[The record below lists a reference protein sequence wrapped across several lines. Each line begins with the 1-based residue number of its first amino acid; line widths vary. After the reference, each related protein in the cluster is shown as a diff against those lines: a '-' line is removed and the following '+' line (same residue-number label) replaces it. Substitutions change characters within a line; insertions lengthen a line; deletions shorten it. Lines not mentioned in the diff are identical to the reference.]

1 MAINRADIA
10 KQLLPGLNAIF
21 GLEYGSV
28 DNETDILFESENSD
42 RAFEEEVLMAGFAT
56 APTKTEGA
64 AVQYDTAKE
73 NYTARYTHET
83 VALAYAITEEAF
95 EDNLYDTFAK
105 IRTRAL
111 ARAMANTK
119 QTKGANIFNN
129 AFSASYPGGDGVA
142 MSSDSHPTISDGDQ
156 DNLLAAADLSETNLE
171 TALIQ
176 VQKAKDD
183 RGILIGAGAVSLHID
198 PTNQF
203 TAERILNS
211 PGQTGGDNNDIN
223 ALNNMGLIP
232 KGYYVNRRSTDT
244 NAYWILTDVPNG
256 TKMFVRSPL
265 GTKMEPDFD
274 TGNLRF
280 KARERYSFG
289 WSDWRGVY
297 GSAGSS

>member
-42 RAFEEEVLMAGFAT
+42 RAVEEEVLMAGFAT

-142 MSSDSHPTISDGDQ
+142 MCSDSHPTI
-156 DNLLAAADLSETNLE
+156 
-171 TALIQ
+171 
-176 VQKAKDD
+176 
-183 RGILIGAGAVSLHID
+183 
-198 PTNQF
+198 
-203 TAERILNS
+203 
-211 PGQTGGDNNDIN
+211 
-223 ALNNMGLIP
+223 
-232 KGYYVNRRSTDT
+232 
-244 NAYWILTDVPNG
+244 
-256 TKMFVRSPL
+256 
-265 GTKMEPDFD
+265 
-274 TGNLRF
+274 
-280 KARERYSFG
+280 
-289 WSDWRGVY
+289 
-297 GSAGSS
+297 